1 MAFSAVE
8 PPRSASRTPT
18 SPSRRSFP
26 NLHHLS
32 LAPLSDNFSNQALG
46 THDTA
51 MDQVTTSY
59 IQPKTAPSTPGILSR
74 SPSRHRSH
82 LNVRY
87 VDATSYF
94 PDNTRST
101 NTNMTKAKSDV
112 HLDTN
117 VPASGRHH
125 SRSKSSTFALSSRKP
140 TTPKHNQHREATDD
154 GWLYRAG
161 LAIASE
167 TRESKGQSWLSR
179 RESSTSLVQQADSD
193 DENTN
198 GNNMGGA
205 SGMRSGLHSR
215 TQSAMFADDEFSPVT
230 PRFGSRQHSRR
241 GSRVAGMGM
250 TPLGSRTP
258 IGALS
263 RRSSADYLDDGHDDF
278 DDTVPME
285 PDFVDDE
292 GSSIAEDDEEV
303 ARLARERGF
312 GLGGWMDK
320 LMGWTLFSV
329 DEDGEETTD
338 DESDDLT
345 AGDNNGDEVQRRR
358 EMEVKRRRDE
368 WARIEAA
375 SRAAQEKK
383 LEDLPEPRDS
393 EGGWQD
399 AAWLLSVATKV
410 LL

>member
-18 SPSRRSFP
+18 SPSCRSFP

-32 LAPLSDNFSNQALG
+32 LAPLSDNFSHQALG
-46 THDTA
+46 THNDNT
-51 MDQVTTSY
+51 MDQVTSSY

-101 NTNMTKAKSDV
+101 NTAMTKAKSDV
-112 HLDTN
+112 TLDTN
-117 VPASGRHH
+117 LPASGRHH
-125 SRSKSSTFALSSRKP
+125 SRSKSSTFALSTRKP
-140 TTPKHNQHREATDD
+140 PTPKHHQHREASDD

-179 RESSTSLVQQADSD
+179 RESSTSLVRQAEASDSD
-193 DENTN
+193 DDDNNNNNNN
-198 GNNMGGA
+198 G
-205 SGMRSGLHSR
+205 RSGLHSR
-215 TQSAMFADDEFSPVT
+215 THSAMFADDEFSPVT

-250 TPLGSRTP
+250 TPMGSRTP

-263 RRSSADYLDDGHDDF
+263 RRSSADYLDDNGDDA
-278 DDTVPME
+278 VPME

-292 GSSIAEDDEEV
+292 GSSIAAEDDEEV

-338 DESDDLT
+338 DDDDSDELT
-345 AGDNNGDEVQRRR
+345 PGDHDSQRRR

-375 SRAAQEKK
+375 SRAAKEKK

-399 AAWLLSVATKV
+399 AAWLLSVASKV

>member
-1 MAFSAVE
+1 MAFSAVD

-32 LAPLSDNFSNQALG
+32 LAPLSDNFSNQAL
-46 THDTA
+46 TPHDTTT
-51 MDQVTTSY
+51 MDPVTTSY

-94 PDNTRST
+94 PDNARPT
-101 NTNMTKAKSDV
+101 NTAMTKAKSDV
-112 HLDTN
+112 TLDTN
-117 VPASGRHH
+117 LPQSGRHH
-125 SRSKSSTFALSSRKP
+125 SRSKSSTFALSTRKP
-140 TTPKHNQHREATDD
+140 PTPKHHQHREASDD

-179 RESSTSLVQQADSD
+179 RESSTSLVRQAEASDSD
-193 DENTN
+193 DDNAA
-198 GNNMGGA
+198 MGPC
-205 SGMRSGLHSR
+205 SGLHSR

-241 GSRVAGMGM
+241 GSRVAGMSM
-250 TPLGSRTP
+250 TPRGSRTP

-263 RRSSADYLDDGHDDF
+263 RRSSADYLDDADDA
-278 DDTVPME
+278 VPME

-338 DESDDLT
+338 DDDDDDNESDDLT
-345 AGDNNGDEVQRRR
+345 GGDDTQRRR

-375 SRAAQEKK
+375 SRAAKEKK
-383 LEDLPEPRDS
+383 LEELPEPRDS

-399 AAWLLSVATKV
+399 AAWLLSVASKV